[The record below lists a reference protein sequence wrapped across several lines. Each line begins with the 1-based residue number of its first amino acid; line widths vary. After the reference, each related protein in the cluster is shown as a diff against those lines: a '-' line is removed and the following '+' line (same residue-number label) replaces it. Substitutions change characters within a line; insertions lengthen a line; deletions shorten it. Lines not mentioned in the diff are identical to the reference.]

1 MIEPDLNDAWVK
13 VGGGIPMEEYTKH
26 VVGKVL
32 QSSPP
37 QRFFAGA
44 GATLGWAIDK
54 LNAGWIY
61 KMFFWKPFGLGKLAH
76 AQH

>member
-1 MIEPDLNDAWVK
+1 
-13 VGGGIPMEEYTKH
+13 MEAYTKH

-32 QSSPP
+32 QKNPP

-61 KMFFWKPFGLGKLAH
+61 KAFFWKIFALGKLSQ
-76 AQH
+76 AQR